1 MSLLAQFAANRA
13 EFMRLVASLRP
24 ELHRYCARMTGS
36 LADGEDVVQDT
47 LARAYFALAELEQLP
62 PLRPWLFRI
71 AHRRAIDH
79 LRRYERRMGE
89 PLEEVA
95 DARVD
100 ELERAQELTV
110 AFSEFVKLPPQQRS
124 AVILKDVLDHSLDDI
139 AALLEL
145 SVPAVKAALHR
156 GRAKLQQGAPTLEAP
171 ITPETVRYAQL
182 FNARDWDAL
191 RALLAEDVELDLIAR
206 AQRRGRLD
214 VGSYFHNYDLVD
226 DWYLVPATL
235 EGREVLAV
243 YRARDDERPSYFVVL
258 GWQAGQLR
266 SIVDYRYVPYIAQE
280 ALFGF

>member
-1 MSLLAQFAANRA
+1 MTLLAQFAENRA

-36 LADGEDVVQDT
+36 LADGEDVVQET
-47 LARAYFALAELEQLP
+47 LARAYFALAELEELP

-79 LRRYERRMGE
+79 LRRYERRMGV

-95 DARVD
+95 EERVD
-100 ELERAQELTV
+100 ELERAQDMTLAISHFLT
-110 AFSEFVKLPPQQRS
+110 LPPQQRS
-124 AVILKDVLDHSLDDI
+124 VVVLKDVLDHSLEDI
-139 AALLEL
+139 ASLLEL

-156 GRAKLQQGAPTLEAP
+156 GRTKLKLPAPSASVS

-191 RALLAEDVELDLIAR
+191 RALLAEDVELDLVSR
-206 AQRRGRLD
+206 VQRRGRVE

-235 EGREVLAV
+235 DGREVLAV
-243 YRARDDERPSYFVVL
+243 YRARSDERPSYFIL
-258 GWQAGQLR
+258 LRWQERQLR
-266 SIVDYRYVPYIAQE
+266 SIVDYRYVPYVAEE
-280 ALFGF
+280 AVFGF